1 MEIENGFCMCLE
13 ERLGMT
19 INSASIMWET
29 VEAVFEGIRGVM
41 RANGR
46 ARSGSF
52 CMKWPASL
60 QQFWE
65 VRVISNSFYNWIFHC
80 ISHYIMFAINK

>member
-1 MEIENGFCMCLE
+1 MYPKKCTQSVSRNPWASVLKKIIREEGGVQLENGFCMYPDE
-13 ERLGMT
+13 ETLAMT

-46 ARSGSF
+46 ARSG
-52 CMKWPASL
+52 
-60 QQFWE
+60 
-65 VRVISNSFYNWIFHC
+65 I
-80 ISHYIMFAINK
+80 